1 MSKGEMSLEVTY
13 VLPLVYE
20 WNSQSPEKLYGLT
33 KVAQSDCTAKKK
45 KKKKNIKQKQ
55 PCNKFNKDFL
65 KNRIIC
71 HDQVGFIPK
80 MLRFIPG
87 MHNLIQCHKPH

>member
-45 KKKKNIKQKQ
+45 KKKK
-55 PCNKFNKDFL
+55 
-65 KNRIIC
+65 
-71 HDQVGFIPK
+71 PK
-80 MLRFIPG
+80 TIN
-87 MHNLIQCHKPH
+87 HNDLLPLFQESVQQ

>member
-33 KVAQSDCTAKKK
+33 KVAQSDCAAKKK
-45 KKKKNIKQKQ
+45 KKKKNKK
-55 PCNKFNKDFL
+55 
-65 KNRIIC
+65 KNT
-71 HDQVGFIPK
+71 K
-80 MLRFIPG
+80 
-87 MHNLIQCHKPH
+87 K